1 MSRSGVGQLLL
12 CVLLATGL
20 LSLATSQVRADFEQ
34 SRSWFEQ
41 LTPDERTD
49 LQGNLVLLAHY
60 GGIVDGAFG
69 INTYN
74 AIVGWQGS
82 VGAAPTGKLSED
94 DLNLLGQMAS
104 DEMSELGMSLVED
117 FGGHLAIMLP
127 LNILVEKR
135 DVASGTIYQDTTGA
149 FSAETFWRSSF
160 EGSLSQHYQEAAN
173 PRPGQS
179 ITYSVLRDDF
189 YVVSGTNGNRYFYEL
204 VHADGAATSGFRFEY
219 GDNYRVIGGVASVFA
234 ASYSTPINPI
244 ELANTPGPTTA
255 PPPVP
260 TTKQPK
266 IAKVETPTTQS
277 GSSPAKTRQF
287 GSFALFEDAP
297 GVIALVGDIGLS
309 SPLDFRRAVQAAGDV
324 EILALASDGGLVSSA
339 LILAYEVRDM
349 GLATWVMP
357 NLGCYSAC
365 AFLFF
370 AGGDRLAEGELGVH
384 QVWGEKVDAS
394 SAQTAVSDI
403 LEAFSAFNVRP
414 EVTSVML
421 RTVPE
426 DMYVFDASELAG
438 WEINRGEVF

>member
-1 MSRSGVGQLLL
+1 MSRSGVGLLVL
-12 CVLLATGL
+12 RVLLATGM
-20 LSLATSQVRADFEQ
+20 LSLAATPVAADFDQ
-34 SRSWFEQ
+34 SRSWFEG
-41 LTPDERTD
+41 LTIDERTD
-49 LQGNLVLLAHY
+49 LQGNLILLAHY

-69 INTYN
+69 TNTYN

-82 VGAAPTGKLSED
+82 LGATSTGTLSED
-94 DLNLLGQMAS
+94 DLSLLGQMAS

-160 EGSLSQHYQEAAN
+160 EGSLRQHYQEAAN
-173 PRPGQS
+173 PAPGKS

-189 YVVSGTNGNRYFYEL
+189 YVVSGRNGNRYYYEL
-204 VHADGAATSGFRFEY
+204 VHADGEATAGFRFEY

-234 ASYSTPINPI
+234 ASYSAPINPI

-255 PPPVP
+255 PRPMP
-260 TTKQPK
+260 KQPK
-266 IAKVETPTTQS
+266 VATVETPTAQPEP
-277 GSSPAKTRQF
+277 SPSKTRRF
-287 GSFALFEDAP
+287 GSFALFDDAP
-297 GVIALVGDIGLS
+297 GVIALVGDISLS
-309 SPLDFRRAVQAAGDV
+309 SPLDFRRAVQAAGHV

-339 LILAYEVRDM
+339 LILAYEIRDM
-349 GLATWVMP
+349 GIATWVMP
-357 NLGCYSAC
+357 DLGCYSAC

-384 QVWGEKVDAS
+384 QVWGEQVDAS

-426 DMYVFDASELAG
+426 DMYIFDASELAG